1 MTPTTSPTRMNAWLE
16 LAWLTRYL
24 DRQLASDEATWFEAY
39 VLDKPE
45 LLAMIDADTRF
56 RDALADDPTMR
67 HRERS
72 IVEESRQGRATA
84 HGEAAA
90 DEHDG
95 PRFSE
100 QPTAIAQPTGTIS
113 IDSHPSSRTRRI
125 AQPPRW
131 FAIAATLLAGVGV
144 GGIGVQSLSP
154 RSSAP
159 EIVANPTRII
169 YDTMRGEVTPP
180 RVEYGDSRSPYVLV
194 EVAVPPGAEHI
205 VLNMDGLQ
213 EPVIVSSEG
222 FVTFLAARKNLAA
235 GTAASISYARRGS
248 SDVTTLQLQPVDQ

>member
-1 MTPTTSPTRMNAWLE
+1 MTPTTLPARMNAWLE
-16 LAWLTRYL
+16 QAWLTRYL

-39 VLDKPE
+39 ALDKPE

-56 RDALADDPTMR
+56 RDALADDPSMR
-67 HRERS
+67 QMERS
-72 IVEESRQGRATA
+72 VAGESRQSGAIA
-84 HGEAAA
+84 HGDAAREA
-90 DEHDG
+90 HD
-95 PRFSE
+95 PSRDD
-100 QPTAIAQPTGTIS
+100 QPTAVTQPTGTIS
-113 IDSHPSSRTRRI
+113 IDLHPASRTRRI
-125 AQPPRW
+125 TQPPRW
-131 FAIAATLLAGVGV
+131 FALAATLLAGVGV
-144 GGIGVQSLSP
+144 GGIGIQSLSP
-154 RSSAP
+154 SSSAP

-180 RVEYGDSRSPYVLV
+180 RIEHGDSRSQYVLV

-213 EPVIVSSEG
+213 QPVTVSSEG

-235 GTAASISYARRGS
+235 GTAASITYARRGS